1 MHLPHSK
8 INNLTEV
15 NVTEMPTSDM
25 VFQDFN
31 AHAHTVDT
39 RRSFFPSP
47 FSAPG
52 NKARVSYVI
61 WNWFALM
68 QPRTQAVWEEEDGW
82 QYPYV

>member
-1 MHLPHSK
+1 MVCIFHTVK
-8 INNLTEV
+8 IGNLTEV
-15 NVTEMPTSDM
+15 NVTEMPASDT
-25 VFQDFN
+25 VFQDFLEIN
-31 AHAHTVDT
+31 THAHTVDT

-68 QPRTQAVWEEEDGW
+68 
-82 QYPYV
+82 